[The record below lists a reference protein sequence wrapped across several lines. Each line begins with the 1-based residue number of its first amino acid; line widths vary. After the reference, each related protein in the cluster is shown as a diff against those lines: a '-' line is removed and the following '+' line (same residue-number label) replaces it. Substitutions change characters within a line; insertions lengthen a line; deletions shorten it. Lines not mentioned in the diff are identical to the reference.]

1 MSRGVRRLAILALA
15 VVLPLATLRPQGRIP
30 VRIDDRQRILLK
42 GSVRPMAQPQLD
54 EGPLDASRPIGPVI
68 LGLKRSAA
76 QQAEIENLLEE
87 QQDPSSPNYHK
98 WLTPEEYADRF
109 GVARTDVAGIA
120 SWLQSQGL
128 SIDHLGRGRNW
139 IAFSG
144 TAGQVQT
151 ALGTQFHR
159 YRAGGEEHFA
169 NATEVSI
176 PAAIE
181 PAVSGLLGLHDFH
194 PQPLMTSPKGE
205 HTLAP
210 DDIATIYDI
219 APLYGAGIDGT
230 GQKIAIVGASDLE
243 TNFADIRAFRTKFNL
258 PSNDPQVVLF
268 GKAPGVTKALL
279 EADLDIEWAGA
290 VAPNAT
296 VIYVNST
303 SVILS
308 GLYAVDQNLAPV
320 ISYSYGSCERVNLSS
335 AVLYQSVIQQ
345 ANVQGITFVAGSGD
359 AGAANCDAWFHNPVG
374 TNGLDVFF
382 PASIPEITAV
392 GGTEFNEG
400 TVSYWSPRN
409 SANGASALS
418 YIPEKAWNDTA
429 ADGVLAASGG
439 GVSEFYPK
447 PPWQAGPGVPSD
459 NARDVPDVAMAASDA
474 HDGYIYCSKGDC
486 SKPGGGTSFATP
498 IFAGIVTL
506 LNQYLASRGSQSQPG
521 LGNINPSLYRL
532 AQANTGVF
540 HDITAG
546 DNIVP
551 CAAGTPDCVNGHLG
565 YMAGPGYDLVTGLGS
580 VDANNL
586 VTLWTT
592 GLVVLSSTAVSA
604 DRSSMSM
611 SESVQ
616 LNVTVSSFA
625 GNSAPAGS
633 VLAYQSNTAIL
644 GGGGLPGEIFL
655 GSAALAPTGRTT
667 SFAQIQVYGGQ
678 LTAGADTITVV
689 YGGNGSLNGS
699 AASVTVNV
707 SIPATNSAVVPSVV
721 PYPPVPI
728 GQTDSNGRPWHFIL
742 TLKEVAGVG
751 TTLTSFIVSGENFS
765 SQIVRLFGSNA
776 LPPRGSLSAN
786 LAYGGSKPPFT
797 LLFSFSGVDANGYQ
811 WTQQLPV
818 QFGGPEQVPY
828 IQGSGLTN
836 AASFKEMFA
845 PGMVMS
851 VFGFNLSQSTAPA
864 AMLPLPPSL
873 GGASVTINGV
883 SAPFYYASPGQLNVQ
898 IPYDTAPG
906 IAILRVSN
914 GASDSGFRTFTYSFT
929 VQPSA
934 PGIFVGPDNAL
945 TPFPSGSRGQTYT
958 LFITGE
964 GAVSPLLATGATPA
978 PDTPITQLP
987 KPVLPATMTIGSMPA
1002 PILFIG
1008 IPSGLAGVTQINFTV
1023 PSDAPLGVQP
1033 VVVTVGGVSS
1043 PPANFTVNP

>member
-1 MSRGVRRLAILALA
+1 
-15 VVLPLATLRPQGRIP
+15 
-30 VRIDDRQRILLK
+30 
-42 GSVRPMAQPQLD
+42 
-54 EGPLDASRPIGPVI
+54 
-68 LGLKRSAA
+68 
-76 QQAEIENLLEE
+76 
-87 QQDPSSPNYHK
+87 
-98 WLTPEEYADRF
+98 
-109 GVARTDVAGIA
+109 
-120 SWLQSQGL
+120 
-128 SIDHLGRGRNW
+128 
-139 IAFSG
+139 
-144 TAGQVQT
+144 
-151 ALGTQFHR
+151 
-159 YRAGGEEHFA
+159 
-169 NATEVSI
+169 
-176 PAAIE
+176 
-181 PAVSGLLGLHDFH
+181 
-194 PQPLMTSPKGE
+194 
-205 HTLAP
+205 
-210 DDIATIYDI
+210 
-219 APLYGAGIDGT
+219 
-230 GQKIAIVGASDLE
+230 
-243 TNFADIRAFRTKFNL
+243 
-258 PSNDPQVVLF
+258 
-268 GKAPGVTKALL
+268 
-279 EADLDIEWAGA
+279 
-290 VAPNAT
+290 
-296 VIYVNST
+296 
-303 SVILS
+303 
-308 GLYAVDQNLAPV
+308 
-320 ISYSYGSCERVNLSS
+320 
-335 AVLYQSVIQQ
+335 
-345 ANVQGITFVAGSGD
+345 
-359 AGAANCDAWFHNPVG
+359 
-374 TNGLDVFF
+374 
-382 PASIPEITAV
+382 
-392 GGTEFNEG
+392 
-400 TVSYWSPRN
+400 
-409 SANGASALS
+409 
-418 YIPEKAWNDTA
+418 
-429 ADGVLAASGG
+429 
-439 GVSEFYPK
+439 
-447 PPWQAGPGVPSD
+447 
-459 NARDVPDVAMAASDA
+459 
-474 HDGYIYCSKGDC
+474 
-486 SKPGGGTSFATP
+486 
-498 IFAGIVTL
+498 
-506 LNQYLASRGSQSQPG
+506 
-521 LGNINPSLYRL
+521 
-532 AQANTGVF
+532 
-540 HDITAG
+540 
-546 DNIVP
+546 
-551 CAAGTPDCVNGHLG
+551 
-565 YMAGPGYDLVTGLGS
+565 
-580 VDANNL
+580 
-586 VTLWTT
+586 
-592 GLVVLSSTAVSA
+592 
-604 DRSSMSM
+604 
-611 SESVQ
+611 
-616 LNVTVSSFA
+616 
-625 GNSAPAGS
+625 
-633 VLAYQSNTAIL
+633 
-644 GGGGLPGEIFL
+644 
-655 GSAALAPTGRTT
+655 
-667 SFAQIQVYGGQ
+667 VYGG
-678 LTAGADTITVV
+678 D
-689 YGGNGSLNGS
+689 GSLNGS

-845 PGMVMS
+845 PGMVTS